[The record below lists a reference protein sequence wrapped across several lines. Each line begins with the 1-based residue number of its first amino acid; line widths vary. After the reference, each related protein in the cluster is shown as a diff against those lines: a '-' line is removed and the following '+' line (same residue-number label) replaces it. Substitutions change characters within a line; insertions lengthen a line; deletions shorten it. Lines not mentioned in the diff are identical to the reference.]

1 MHPRACMGPRH
12 PRSVVGALAGAA
24 CLVSGQ
30 GASPVS
36 PAEALRT
43 LRLADPGLV
52 VEAVAAE
59 PDVVSP
65 VAMGWD
71 HRGRMFVAE
80 MRDYPSAATGGT
92 LRVLE
97 DRDGD
102 GRMDSSVVFAEGLPF
117 PNSVLPWRDG
127 VLVTAAPDVWFLRD
141 ANGDGRADER
151 HVLFTGLGT
160 GNQQLRANGLAWDLE
175 GWVLAANGRSDGSI
189 RPVEAFVSG
198 RWTRVDAPPQPLRGR
213 DLRLDP
219 RTGAIET
226 VAGRSQFG
234 LGLDDWGNR
243 FLSWNT
249 IPARHEVFPDRFL
262 ERNPATAGANVLV
275 DTLPPGDAGEVY
287 PLSAAP
293 RVFNN
298 ESSSHFNALS
308 GLHLFRGDGLGPAY
322 QGNLFVGESLRN
334 LVHRRGV
341 EPRDVTF
348 HAVRRDPPGREFL
361 ASTDPWFHPVAFAT
375 GPDGCLY
382 VADFYREFVEHPDWV
397 AKDMRGRVEW
407 SRGREHGR
415 IWRVRAAGKARAK
428 ARSFEGATVAEC
440 ARRLD
445 SGNAW
450 ERDVAHRLLLE
461 QGSTAVRATL
471 DAIAARGTHP
481 ESRVRALHLL
491 HRLGGVSPSLLVA
504 AAADPHPRV
513 REHAAH
519 VTGRELESARAEA
532 LSGRETPRPSPRPL
546 WELLGRLAAD
556 RDDRVRLAATLSL
569 GFVED
574 EPRREAW
581 LAGVAEANTN
591 PWLRLAAASS
601 SSMARKAWLPPA
613 PAPAITRAAPARPL
627 AAAADRAR
635 VVEEFRPALDM
646 KGDARRGAA
655 WVRQACLACHVLHG
669 HGQRVGP
676 DLVGV
681 SGKDPA
687 ALLVEILDPSRVVT
701 PDHVAHELR
710 TKDGRS
716 WTGVVAS
723 ETATRITL
731 RFPGSPDVSV
741 AKADVAEIRSTGRS
755 LMPDGLEEG
764 WTREDVAGLIAFLRS
779 PDPALL
785 AEQRPGN

>member
-1 MHPRACMGPRH
+1 MG
-12 PRSVVGALAGAA
+12 AG
-24 CLVSGQ
+24 VQ
-30 GASPVS
+30 GASPL
-36 PAEALRT
+36 PPTQALGS

-65 VAMGWD
+65 VAMAWD
-71 HRGRMFVAE
+71 HRGRLFVAE

-92 LRVLE
+92 VRLLE

-102 GRMDSSVVFAEGLPF
+102 GRMETSMAFAEGLPF
-117 PNSVLPWRDG
+117 PSSVLPWHDG
-127 VLVTAAPDVWFLRD
+127 VLVTAAPDVVFLRD

-151 HVLFTGLGT
+151 HVMFTGLGT

-175 GWVLAANGRSDGSI
+175 GWVLAANGRSDGSV
-189 RPVEAFVSG
+189 RPVEARASG
-198 RWTRVDAPPQPLRGR
+198 GWTRVDAPAHPIRGR

-219 RTGAIET
+219 RSGAMQT
-226 VAGRSQFG
+226 LAGRSQFG

-249 IPARHEVFPDRFL
+249 IPARHEVFPDAFL
-262 ERNPATAGANVLV
+262 DRNPATAGANVLV
-275 DTLPPGDAGEVY
+275 DTLPAGDAGEVH
-287 PLSAAP
+287 PLSPAP

-298 ESSSHFNALS
+298 ESSRHFNALS
-308 GLHLFRGDGLGPAY
+308 GLHVFRGHGLGPAY
-322 QGNLFVGESLRN
+322 HGNLFVGESLRN
-334 LVHRRGV
+334 LVHRRAV

-361 ASTDPWFHPVAFAT
+361 ASTDPWFHPVGFST

-415 IWRVRAAGKARAK
+415 IWRVRAAGGVRAA
-428 ARSFEGATVAEC
+428 ARSFEGSTVAEC

-445 SGNAW
+445 SSNAW
-450 ERDVAHRLLLE
+450 ERETAHRLLLE
-461 QGSTAVRATL
+461 QGAAAVSPTL
-471 DAIAARGTHP
+471 GELVVRGGHP
-481 ESRVRALHLL
+481 ESRVRALHVL
-491 HRLGGVSPSLLVA
+491 HRTGGVPPSLLAA

-513 REHAAH
+513 RQH
-519 VTGRELESARAEA
+519 VAQVAGLGLESARADA
-532 LSGRETPRPSPRPL
+532 ASGRGTARPSPRTVGEIL
-546 WELLGRLAAD
+546 ARLAMD
-556 RDDRVRLAATLSL
+556 PDERVRLASLLSMGSL
-569 GFVED
+569 ED
-574 EPRREAW
+574 APLREDL
-581 LAGVAEANTN
+581 LARVAASTTN
-591 PWLRLAAASS
+591 AWLRLAAASS
-601 SSMARKAWLPPA
+601 SALERREWLPPA
-613 PAPAITRAAPARPL
+613 PTPAMVRTTPARPPT
-627 AAAADRAR
+627 AAADRAR
-635 VVEEFRPALDM
+635 VVEAFRPALEL
-646 KGDARRGAA
+646 KGDPKRGAT

-681 SGKDPA
+681 SGKDPG

-710 TKDGRS
+710 LKDGRS
-716 WTGVVAS
+716 WTGVIAS
-723 ETATRITL
+723 ETSTRITL
-731 RFPGSPDVSV
+731 RFPGAPDMSV
-741 AKADVAEIRSTGRS
+741 AKADVAELRSTGRS
-755 LMPDGLEEG
+755 LMPDGLEDG
-764 WTREDVAGLIAFLRS
+764 WTREDVAGLVAYLRS

-785 AEQRPGN
+785 DEPRARP